1 MVVRIAD
8 RTQPQAGSTVREQRI
23 RHRMDFL
30 RVQKTNVRVT
40 SRHFVFLLAPSP
52 RSDLGRMGIT
62 VSRRIGTAVVR
73 NRARRL
79 VREAARRVPELV
91 PVGIDIVLVWR
102 SPPDRM
108 RMQDALAEFHEVQQL
123 IGRRSRA
130 LLAQGAGRS
139 EEKQ

>member
-8 RTQPQAGSTVREQRI
+8 RTRPQEGSAVREQRI
-23 RHRMDFL
+23 RHRIDFL

-40 SRHFVFLLAPSP
+40 SRHFVFLLATSP

-91 PVGIDIVLVWR
+91 PAGIDLVLVWR
-102 SPPDRM
+102 APPERM
-108 RMQDALAEFHEVQQL
+108 RMQDALAEFQEVAPL

-130 LLAQGAGRS
+130 LMVKAAGRR
-139 EEKQ
+139 EDKP